1 MGPLLP
7 TRMAP
12 TVLPA
17 AAAHFCWSLSTV
29 LTAVVA
35 RRVIR
40 VTPGSARWGEELVES
55 RGGCRLRVSHVI
67 PLIAVRCSRCWLLL
81 LGWLPPYRLG
91 LRSAARR
98 VHAVALALVRA
109 SVPERTVAV
118 VLVVREAVIVGVGL
132 IGVHHAARQRACPR
146 CSCHARALL
155 SAMLMK
161 RGPAVVLRV
170 AIGSGLKPGRV
181 MVYHPGVV
189 VPLRSG
195 VLILIIVHPR
205 RIHVAVFHL
214 RLPSSSPSISH
225 IGPVLQF
232 PASRRSALESRLLIF
247 LLLLPRYR
255 LLLWV
260 SIRFFQ
266 LGNRAG
272 VERGSAGD
280 LSGHDPPPSPSRR
293 VGHNQTRNIECKY
306 NSFTTIYPCPDSSPP
321 LAPDRI
327 RTPPSAP
334 FFRHSRTEFPG
345 NEI

>member
-12 TVLPA
+12 TKLPA
-17 AAAHFCWSLSTV
+17 AAAHICWSLSTV

-35 RRVIR
+35 RRVIW
-40 VTPGSARWGEELVES
+40 VTPGTTRWGEELVES

-67 PLIAVRCSRCWLLL
+67 PLIAVRCSRCWLLF
-81 LGWLPPYRLG
+81 GWLPPYRLG

-98 VHAVALALVRA
+98 VQAVALARVRA
-109 SVPERTVAV
+109 SVPERAVAV
-118 VLVVREAVIVGVGL
+118 VRVGRESVIVGVGL
-132 IGVHHAARQRACPR
+132 IWVHHAARQRAWPR

-170 AIGSGLKPGRV
+170 VIGSGLKPGRV

-195 VLILIIVHPR
+195 VFILIIVHPR
-205 RIHVAVFHL
+205 RIRVAVFHL
-214 RLPSSSPSISH
+214 RLPSSPSISH

-266 LGNRAG
+266 LGRRAG

-280 LSGHDPPPSPSRR
+280 LSGHDPPSPSRR

-321 LAPDRI
+321 LTPDRI

-334 FFRHSRTEFPG
+334 FFRLSLTEFPG
-345 NEI
+345 NKN